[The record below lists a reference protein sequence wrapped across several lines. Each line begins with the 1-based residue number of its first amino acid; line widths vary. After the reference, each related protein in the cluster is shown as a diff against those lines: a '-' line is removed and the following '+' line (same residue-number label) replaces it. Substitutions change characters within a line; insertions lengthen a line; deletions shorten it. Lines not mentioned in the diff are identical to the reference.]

1 MPITWRATTSVT
13 PKCNCMSS
21 TRLQLCGA
29 LLVQVS
35 PPAATT
41 TITLCCFVGE
51 GKVVV
56 ACLLPGMRVQ
66 VCPPTTTATPWVFWL
81 GDGAVVCPLVGTQL
95 QASLSKCNYMSSTR
109 LQLYGLFLNF
119 FIFYFVLHVF
129 LSILFFAFCI
139 CVVFYFLNGDVLIF
153 LK

>member
-1 MPITWRATTSVT
+1 MPITWSATKSVT
-13 PKCNCMSS
+13 LNCNCMSS

-139 CVVFYFLNGDVLIF
+139 CVVFYFLNRDVLIF